1 MQNNDLK
8 GQEEVNLVVEKLV
21 YGGYGM
27 ARYERKIYL
36 IENSYPGDFLKV
48 IPSKITKNLVFAKP
62 VEIITASNYRIPSSC
77 KHYPACGGCQWLDC
91 KYEYQLE
98 AKTNIV
104 KEQLSRIG
112 KIDDSFVKNTIK
124 SDIIWEYRNR
134 MEYTFENNQVLKLG
148 LKEKRSNNVLNIFS
162 CPISPKEFDNIKN
175 GIRSLAE
182 KLGLSVYNKKN
193 RTGILKH
200 LVLRKAFYT
209 NQLMAIIVTHTEY
222 LPAENEI
229 KEYFQKHYHINSLIH
244 VMNSSDKIILRGPYR
259 TLLGEGVIEEEFDG
273 FKFQIPPTS
282 FFQNNY
288 NVTKK
293 ILRYIL
299 DYFKNNSNRSDTLLD
314 LYSGV
319 GLFSVYYAPLF
330 KFVESVESSKVS
342 VKASFSNAN
351 INSIK
356 NIKFTQGL
364 VKDFLV
370 KNKTKKF
377 DFVIVDPPRN
387 GLYKKE
393 IDLISNITNK
403 AVIYVS
409 CDPSTLARDLSIFLK
424 KDFNLMSVQPFDM
437 FPNTYHIE
445 NVVILEKKY

>member
-1 MQNNDLK
+1 MNNNDFTNN
-8 GQEEVNLVVEKLV
+8 EEINLVVEKLV

-27 ARYERKIYL
+27 ARYEGKIYL

-62 VEIITASNYRIPSSC
+62 VEIIAPSNYRIPSVC
-77 KHYPACGGCQWLDC
+77 KHYPECGGCQWLDC

-112 KIDDSFVKNTIK
+112 KIDESFVKNTIK

-134 MEYTFENNQVLKLG
+134 MEYTFQNNQVLTLG
-148 LKEKRSNNVLNIFS
+148 LKEKHSNNVINIFS
-162 CPISPKEFDNIKN
+162 CPISPKEFDIIKN
-175 GIRSLAE
+175 DIRNLVE
-182 KLGLSVYNKKN
+182 KLNLSVYDKKN
-193 RTGILKH
+193 KTGILKH
-200 LVLRKAFYT
+200 LVLRKTFYT

-222 LPAENEI
+222 LPFEKEI
-229 KEYFQKHYHINSLIH
+229 KDYFNKNYHISSLIH

-259 TLLGEGVIEEEFDG
+259 TLLGEGVIEEEFDS

-299 DYFKNNSNRSDTLLD
+299 DYFKKNAKRTDTLLD

-342 VKASFSNAN
+342 VKASISNTN

-356 NIKFTQGL
+356 NIKITQGI
-364 VKDFLV
+364 VKNFLAN
-370 KNKTKKF
+370 NKTKKY

-393 IDLISNITNK
+393 IEMISNITNK

-409 CDPSTLARDLSIFLK
+409 CDPSTLARDLSIFIK
-424 KDFNLMSVQPFDM
+424 KGFNLISVQPFDM